1 MLRALLYLRLTSL
14 KNLVL
19 ARVRRLRQ
27 PKYFIG
33 FVVGAA
39 YFYFVYFNSFNRHH
53 GAAPSATLTPGAWT
67 PTNTEPLM
75 LALGALALLAV
86 AAFMWILPSQTP
98 GLAFSAAETAF
109 LFPAPISRRALI
121 HYKLLSS
128 QLTVLLQ
135 SLFFSLVF
143 NSRGLT
149 SGRALQ
155 VVLGWWVILTL
166 VNLHYTASSL
176 TLARWFE
183 RGVSPLRRRAYFFV
197 GFTTILACTLI
208 WVWKDLKAPAA
219 TDIADFESGTRWLI
233 QLLDAGALHYLLM
246 PFKWVVAPF
255 FAHGIHAFLFSL
267 APAALLLLVHYFWVL
282 RMEVSFEEAS
292 LALAEKRA
300 ARRASM
306 KSGDYRFGQSAR
318 KARRAPFTLAETGFP
333 EIAFLWKNLL
343 STRAFL
349 NPRTWL
355 YCAGAVL
362 VASRFVARLGPTEQR
377 VASAAGFVALVL
389 GVYVLVFGPLLARLD
404 LRSDL
409 ANADILKTYPLS
421 GWRLLLGELLA
432 PMAILSGIIWLT
444 LLTAVCLIQAPP
456 SGFPEWL
463 SPSLRVTTALCIA
476 AITPVLVT
484 LQLLVPNAAA
494 IVFPAWFQATRT
506 IGGGIELMGQRMIF
520 VFGQIFLI
528 AVALLPAAGT
538 AAVLI
543 FVTQWLVGATTSVIF
558 AALVVLVILVGEV
571 WCALWWLG
579 QRFERFDLSSEQRP

>member
-1 MLRALLYLRLTSL
+1 MLGALLYLRLTSL
-14 KNLVL
+14 KNLVV

-39 YFYFVYFNSFNRHH
+39 YFYFVYFNGLNRHH
-53 GAAPSATLTPGAWT
+53 GSPPGVVTPGPWM

-75 LALGALALLAV
+75 LALAGLALLVV
-86 AAFMWILPSQTP
+86 ATFMWVLPSQTP
-98 GLAFSAAETAF
+98 GLSFSAAETAF

-128 QLTVLLQ
+128 QLTVLMQ
-135 SLFFSLVF
+135 SVFFSLIF
-143 NSRGLT
+143 NSRGLA

-155 VVLGWWVILTL
+155 VVFGWWIILTL

-183 RGVSPLRRRAYFFV
+183 RGVSPARRRAYFFA
-197 GFTTILACTLI
+197 GFAAVIAVTLI
-208 WVWKDLKAPAA
+208 LVWRDLKAPAA
-219 TDIADFESGTRWLI
+219 ADIADFEAGTRWLVRV
-233 QLLDAGALHYLLM
+233 LDAGALHYLLL

-255 FAHGIHAFLFSL
+255 FAHGLQAFLFSL
-267 APAALLLLVHYFWVL
+267 APAALLLLIHYFWVL
-282 RMEVSFEEAS
+282 NMEVSFEEAS

-300 ARRASM
+300 ARRDSL
-306 KSGDYRFGQSAR
+306 KSGDYRFGQPTR
-318 KARRAPFTLAETGFP
+318 KARRAPFDLAETGFP

-355 YCAGAVL
+355 ICASVVVVG
-362 VASRFVARLGPTEQR
+362 SRFINQLGPAEQR
-377 VASAAGFVALVL
+377 VVSAGGFVALVL

-421 GWRLLLGELLA
+421 GWRLVLGELLA
-432 PMAILSGIIWLT
+432 PIAILSGIIWLA
-444 LLTAVCLIQAPP
+444 LLVAVCAIQAPP
-456 SGFPEWL
+456 HGFPDWL
-463 SPSLRVTTALCIA
+463 SPSLRLTYALSFA
-476 AITPVLVT
+476 AITPILVT

-494 IVFPAWFQATRT
+494 IVFPAWFQATRAV
-506 IGGGIELMGQRMIF
+506 GGGIELMGQRMIF
-520 VFGQIFLI
+520 VFGQVLLI

-543 FVTQWLVGATTSVIF
+543 FVTQWLIGAMASVVF
-558 AALVVLVILVGEV
+558 ATFVVLAILIGEV